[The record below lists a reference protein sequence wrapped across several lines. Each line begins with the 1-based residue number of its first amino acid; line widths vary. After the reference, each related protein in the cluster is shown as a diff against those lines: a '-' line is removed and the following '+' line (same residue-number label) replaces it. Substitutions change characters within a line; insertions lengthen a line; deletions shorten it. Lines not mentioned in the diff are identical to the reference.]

1 MPFSATRDA
10 ENYWRTRYGLPPDA
24 DNDKILKDKAA
35 RDIGP
40 SAKSASRKKR
50 LINNAFPSPRR
61 RRWRIWLAV
70 SLFVLSGAAY
80 VALQPDDRD
89 AAPSGPERISAR
101 PGSADGRVEPD
112 TAAADF
118 DVALDEFS
126 SAREASVVA
135 LRGYL
140 LTEGEGFR
148 QEWLDATVR
157 LQSAATALEAHSANW
172 TDGQRLVE
180 FVEAKRLLASLLAEE
195 RAVASIAGTVNRY
208 PGLQL
213 YTEDVRPALAEAQA
227 LCGEAMSAMLAVSS
241 LDEVGPVGPFATF
254 RGELENLKEE
264 VGRYIVANGRTD
276 PPASASE
283 ENFSAMR
290 STLVSVHEQVPQ
302 DVRPQIE
309 RLISLLGVMEE
320 KLGRII
326 ALRADERWDYARY
339 AFETRILPLAGKLE
353 EIAAGWNDA
362 K

>member
-1 MPFSATRDA
+1 MLTGFWRGDRHIAVRHTPQGRFKAPNAFRRQKNLDSPPIATLEDDSSLPLRSILAVAFFLVADRGSAHIGCVMPFSATRDA

-140 LTEGEGFR
+140 LTEGEDSARNGSMRQSGSSRRRPHSKPIPRTGPMASGLSSSWKRSGFSQVFSR
-148 QEWLDATVR
+148 KNARSPPSPVR
-157 LQSAATALEAHSANW
+157 
-172 TDGQRLVE
+172 
-180 FVEAKRLLASLLAEE
+180 
-195 RAVASIAGTVNRY
+195 
-208 PGLQL
+208 
-213 YTEDVRPALAEAQA
+213 
-227 LCGEAMSAMLAVSS
+227 
-241 LDEVGPVGPFATF
+241 
-254 RGELENLKEE
+254 
-264 VGRYIVANGRTD
+264 
-276 PPASASE
+276 
-283 ENFSAMR
+283 
-290 STLVSVHEQVPQ
+290 
-302 DVRPQIE
+302 
-309 RLISLLGVMEE
+309 
-320 KLGRII
+320 
-326 ALRADERWDYARY
+326 
-339 AFETRILPLAGKLE
+339 
-353 EIAAGWNDA
+353 
-362 K
+362 